1 MTYEILRG
9 TKSSKQ
15 VKKAQKRAKSK
26 SQRLVGKKITTHA
39 KIWGDFDDLKVVID
53 PRKGWA
59 D

>member
-9 TKSSKQ
+9 TQASQQ

-26 SQRLVGKKITTHA
+26 SQRAVGKKITNHT
-39 KIWGDFDDLKVVID
+39 KIWGDSDDLKVVID